1 MRYKDDSDEH
11 VCHIQGWTAGVG
23 VSAGFHNHLDNSF
36 AEIHACIVNGTGKG
50 GMSWATVPDDQF
62 DPAHPDKTKY
72 KSIVVPDMAEHGPL
86 WRTDRDGL
94 AQLRKNDTIDY
105 PWHGMFMGR

>member
-1 MRYKDDSDEH
+1 M
-11 VCHIQGWTAGVG
+11 A
-23 VSAGFHNHLDNSF
+23 
-36 AEIHACIVNGTGKG
+36 
-50 GMSWATVPDDQF
+50 WATVADDQF
-62 DPAHPDKTKY
+62 NPAKPDREKY
-72 KSIVVPDMAEHGPL
+72 KKLVVPDMAEHGPL